1 MKTPEN
7 GKASVI
13 AVARIRMKTLEI
25 RNAFVIV
32 VV

>member
-13 AVARIRMKTLEI
+13 AEVRIRMKTLEI